1 MTLLDVIN
9 LALDEDLIQ
18 PQLDPISASTEPPA
32 HRASST
38 DGSIQSDDARPVD
51 LTGSLLEDHDVEL
64 ALVARAPGVFVGQ
77 QVIPL
82 VLALTAQR
90 LGYEVPNYEALLG
103 DGDPLEATTEIATI
117 SGSLRAILA
126 AERTLLNLTCHLS
139 GVATLTRTYAT
150 KVAHTSAKIRDTR
163 KTTPG
168 LRLEEK
174 HAVRCGGG
182 VNHRLGL
189 WDAFLIKDNHLAY
202 GSLADLVTR
211 ARLHQPARPI
221 EVEVDDLD
229 QLDQAVELGLDLIL
243 LDNMDVDTISE
254 AVKRVRG
261 RCRLEVSGGV
271 SLDNV
276 VPIAETGVDYIAIGA
291 LTHSAPILD
300 LGLDDR

>member
-1 MTLLDVIN
+1 
-9 LALDEDLIQ
+9 
-18 PQLDPISASTEPPA
+18 
-32 HRASST
+32 
-38 DGSIQSDDARPVD
+38 
-51 LTGSLLEDHDVEL
+51 
-64 ALVARAPGVFVGQ
+64 
-77 QVIPL
+77 
-82 VLALTAQR
+82 
-90 LGYEVPNYEALLG
+90 
-103 DGDPLEATTEIATI
+103 
-117 SGSLRAILA
+117 
-126 AERTLLNLTCHLS
+126 
-139 GVATLTRTYAT
+139 
-150 KVAHTSAKIRDTR
+150 
-163 KTTPG
+163 
-168 LRLEEK
+168 
-174 HAVRCGGG
+174 
-182 VNHRLGL
+182 
-189 WDAFLIKDNHLAY
+189 LIKDNHLAY

-243 LDNMDVDTISE
+243 LDNMDVDTICE